1 MVDSSPPSP
10 PAPAARDSPGA
21 TSRWLWRRSWWELFL
36 QFFAV
41 ALGVAAATGVGTWRE
56 QRSLQELERRAL
68 QGIANEIASNHEH
81 LKWRRAYYASLV
93 TEITELQQQ
102 KGAQA
107 TAADL
112 KQFKGLNPIL
122 LRRSAFEVSQQSG
135 AFGRLDFATAERIAD
150 LYALQDWVLGGVGKW
165 MDYIVQHSSGMMIPL
180 TELKMI
186 MSDWTG
192 MCDELLQTYDAIQ
205 PSLPEAHRIHVNS
218 DAR

>member
-1 MVDSSPPSP
+1 MADSSLPTPV
-10 PAPAARDSPGA
+10 AQDRQGA
-21 TSRWLWRRSWWELFL
+21 TARLRRRRSWWELFL

-68 QGIANEIASNHEH
+68 QGIANEIAINHER
-81 LKWRRAYYASLV
+81 LKWRRDYYTAVV
-93 TEITELQQQ
+93 TEISELQQQ

-107 TAADL
+107 TTADL
-112 KQFKGLNPIL
+112 KQFRGLNPIL

-135 AFGRLDFATAERIAD
+135 AFGRLDFATAERTAD

-165 MDYIVQHSSGMMIPL
+165 MDYIVQHSSGMILPL

-186 MSDWTG
+186 MRDWTS
-192 MCDELLQTYDAIQ
+192 MCDELLRAYAAIQ
-205 PSLPEAHRIHVNS
+205 PSLPKAHPVRVES
-218 DAR
+218 DTR